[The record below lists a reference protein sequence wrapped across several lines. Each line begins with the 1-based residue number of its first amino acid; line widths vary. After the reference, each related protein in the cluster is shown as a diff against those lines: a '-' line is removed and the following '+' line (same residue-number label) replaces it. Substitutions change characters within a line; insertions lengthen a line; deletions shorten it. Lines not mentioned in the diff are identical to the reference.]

1 MTIGIII
8 LAAGASQRMG
18 RPKQTLALESGKSM
32 LQTTVETALATK
44 LRPVIVVVGA
54 NKAEV
59 VPELAGYSVTIVDN
73 AYWQEGMATS
83 IKVGLA
89 GLYMTEPKLDGVLM
103 LVCDQPYLT
112 ATLLEHMVTTFQE
125 SGKKAVACRYKK
137 QWGVPVLI
145 GRELLAELIEIKG
158 DQGAKPMLQKHKAEV
173 AFVDFDRGIID
184 LDTPED
190 YEAFLVE

>member
-1 MTIGIII
+1 MIVGIII

-18 RPKQTLALESGKSM
+18 RPKQTLALDTGKSM
-32 LQTTVETALATK
+32 LQTTVETALATQ

-59 VPELAGYSVTIVDN
+59 VPELTGYPVTIVDN
-73 AYWQEGMATS
+73 AFWQEGMATS

-112 ATLLEHMVTTFQE
+112 TALLEQMVTTFQE

-158 DQGAKPMLQKHKAEV
+158 DQGAKPMLQKNKSEV

-184 LDTPED
+184 LDTPKD
-190 YEAFLVE
+190 YEAFLGE

>member
-18 RPKQTLALESGKSM
+18 RPKQTLALNAEKSM
-32 LQTTVETALATK
+32 LQFTVETALATK

-59 VPELAGYSVTIVDN
+59 VPELAGYPVTIVDN
-73 AYWQEGMATS
+73 AFWQEGMASS
-83 IKVGLA
+83 IRVGLA

-112 ATLLEHMVTTFQE
+112 TALLEQMVATFQE
-125 SGKKAVACRYKK
+125 LGKKAVACRYKK
-137 QWGVPVLI
+137 TVGGTRADRTRTSGRIDRDQRRSRCQTDAAKTQI
-145 GRELLAELIEIKG
+145 GG
-158 DQGAKPMLQKHKAEV
+158 S
-173 AFVDFDRGIID
+173 FRG
-184 LDTPED
+184 
-190 YEAFLVE
+190 F

>member
-18 RPKQTLALESGKSM
+18 RPKQTLALDAGKSM

-59 VPELAGYSVTIVDN
+59 VPELAGYPVTIVDN
-73 AYWQEGMATS
+73 AFWQEGMATS

-112 ATLLEHMVTTFQE
+112 TALLEQMVATFQE

-145 GRELLAELIEIKG
+145 GRELLAELTQLTG
-158 DQGAKPMLQKHKAEV
+158 DHGAKPLLEKHRLEV
-173 AFVDFDRGIID
+173 AFVAFDQGVID

-190 YEAFLVE
+190 YEAFLAE